1 MFEDLTG
8 RTAVI
13 TGGARGLGLSMAT
26 ALAGQGVC
34 VALFDLLP
42 EVSAAAASL
51 AAQFEVDAGGYVVDV
66 TDADAVDS
74 AVGEAAA
81 DLGTASILI
90 TAAGVVDWGE
100 STDVA
105 PTVWRRVVDI
115 NLAGTFFAAQS
126 FARRALEASQPAS
139 VVLVSSMSGSVVN
152 EPQFQASY
160 NASKAAVSQLA
171 RSLAVEWARRDIRVN
186 AIAPGYFLSDMTRT
200 FTEDNPDLAEQWRS
214 RIPLRRMGEPAD
226 LDGLV
231 VYLASSASSYLTG
244 QNIVIDG
251 GYTAV

>member
-1 MFEDLTG
+1 MFEDLGG
-8 RTAVI
+8 RTAVV

-26 ALAGQGVC
+26 ALAGQGVS
-34 VALFDLLP
+34 VALLDLLP
-42 EVSAAAASL
+42 EVGAAADSL
-51 AAQFEVDAGGYVVDV
+51 AREHGVEAAGYVVDV
-66 TDADAVDS
+66 TDADAVES
-74 AVGEAAA
+74 AVDQAASE
-81 DLGTASILI
+81 LGTASILI
-90 TAAGVVDWGE
+90 TAAGVVVWGE
-100 STDVA
+100 STEVDPSA
-105 PTVWRRVVDI
+105 WRKVMNI
-115 NLAGTFFAAQS
+115 NLDGTFFATQS

-139 VVLVSSMSGSVVN
+139 VILVSSMSGSVVN
-152 EPQFQASY
+152 EPQYQASY
-160 NASKAAVSQLA
+160 NASKAAVTQLA
-171 RSLAVEWARRDIRVN
+171 RSLAVEWAQRDIRVN

-200 FTEDNPDLAEQWRS
+200 FTEDNPELAEQWRT